1 MSATLNEL
9 TNNPAERIKSMLS
22 ALRGSPKL
30 LLVICGAAA
39 LSVIIALMFWAKE
52 PDYRVLFSNIS
63 DEEGGAIVAQLGV
76 TVGGVVVSVSAS
88 STGDFASGAGC
99 SAPFSRT
106 TSR

>member
-9 TNNPAERIKSMLS
+9 TNNPAERIKSILS
-22 ALRGSPKL
+22 SLRCSPKL

-63 DEEGGAIVAQLGV
+63 DEEGARLSPSCHSSMCLTGSIRRE
-76 TVGGVVVSVSAS
+76 AS
-88 STGDFASGAGC
+88 SWCQPPRCMRCA
-99 SAPFSRT
+99 
-106 TSR
+106 